1 MTLVS
6 KSVYI
11 DKLGDMVN
19 KNNNTYH
26 SSIKMKPGDIKVNIY
41 IDSGQKIIN
50 KDPKLK
56 ISDIVRIS
64 KYKNIFEKV
73 NTPNW
78 SEKVFV
84 I

>member
-41 IDSGQKIIN
+41 IDSG
-50 KDPKLK
+50 PKN
-56 ISDIVRIS
+56 
-64 KYKNIFEKV
+64 Y
-73 NTPNW
+73 
-78 SEKVFV
+78 
-84 I
+84 